1 MTSDSSCV
9 YSSCNVFYKQVGGA
23 QVGGASW
30 KKEERV
36 VMEDL
41 RFLRV
46 CLLLGPLLSVTGQ
59 ETGFQVTEPGGSYV
73 LTHPLAYQCLVS
85 RGETNKG

>member
-1 MTSDSSCV
+1 M
-9 YSSCNVFYKQVGGA
+9 
-23 QVGGASW
+23 GGASW

-59 ETGFQVTEPGGSYV
+59 ETDFQVTEQGGSHV
-73 LTHPLAYQCLVS
+73 LTHHLAYQCLVS

>member
-1 MTSDSSCV
+1 M
-9 YSSCNVFYKQVGGA
+9 
-23 QVGGASW
+23 GGASW
-30 KKEERV
+30 QKEER

-59 ETGFQVTEPGGSYV
+59 ETGFQVTELCSYTSSRISV
-73 LTHPLAYQCLVS
+73 FSLAWRDKQGLVGPAMRDLCS
-85 RGETNKG
+85 RNVINEASASRDH

>member
-1 MTSDSSCV
+1 M
-9 YSSCNVFYKQVGGA
+9 FYK

-59 ETGFQVTEPGGSYV
+59 ETGFQVTELCSYTSFRISVFSLAWRDKQGLVGSGY
-73 LTHPLAYQCLVS
+73 AGLV
-85 RGETNKG
+85 